1 MTTQIVPQFG
11 ALSAGGFAL
20 EGKTTFGTPVL
31 PTNFWPMTGH
41 SLQLDPGLF
50 SPKLMFGHRDLN
62 TFPLYGQYKNS
73 GSVTG
78 AVFPTNGALLIPGA
92 IGPDAQA
99 GYGVTGTTPTN
110 ATTTTGPVAAN
121 ATVVP
126 VSSATGYVVGGI
138 LQLDVNNP
146 ATPTTS
152 ECRKIQSVAGNNIT
166 VATPFTYAHATG
178 AAVNTVVVP
187 FTHTCQQANAI
198 PSYTLEKN
206 LGGFESL
213 QFAGGRVNKL
223 SITAATTDTEAQMT
237 ADFIAQ
243 SVAVLT
249 SPTTI
254 SVIAESPYVFAEG
267 TVSLFGQAL
276 AQATSF
282 SMDIENQLVSTYTF
296 NGSHNLQY
304 LTPTT
309 LHVSG
314 KVDVVWQSFDD
325 STWGYFTKMLNAGA
339 GALTFTLAHPLN
351 AGSVSL
357 TASNVYLKGVP
368 DNLKMEDI
376 ITSTLE
382 YEAFLNF
389 STSTTVSATV
399 VNSSYLP
406 M

>member
-1 MTTQIVPQFG
+1 MTTTVLAQFG
-11 ALSAGGFAL
+11 ALSATGFAL
-20 EGKTTFGTPVL
+20 EAKTAFGTPVL
-31 PTNFWPMTGH
+31 PNGFWPMTGNT
-41 SLQLDPGLF
+41 LGLDPGLF
-50 SPKLMFGHRDLN
+50 SPKLMFGHRDLM
-62 TFPLYGQYKNS
+62 TYPLNGQYKNT

-78 AVFPTNGALLIPGA
+78 AVFPTNGSLLIPGA

-99 GYGVTGTTPTN
+99 GYGVTGTSPTN

-126 VSSATGYVVGGI
+126 VSSATGYTVGGI
-138 LQLDVNNP
+138 IQLDVNNP

-152 ECRKIQSVAGNNIT
+152 ECRRISAVAGLNVT
-166 VATPFTYAHATG
+166 VATPFTYSHLSG
-178 AAVNTVVVP
+178 AAVAVVAAP
-187 FTHTCQQANAI
+187 YTHLCQQANAI
-198 PSYTLEKN
+198 PSYTIEKN

-213 QFAGGRVNKL
+213 QFAGSRVNKL
-223 SITAATTDTEAQMT
+223 SITAQTTDTEAQMT
-237 ADFIAQ
+237 ADFVAQ
-243 SVAVLT
+243 SVAVLG

-254 SVIAESPYVFAEG
+254 AVVSESPFVFAEG
-267 TVSLFGQAL
+267 TVSLFGQTV

-282 SMDIENQLVSTYTF
+282 AMDVENALASTYTF
-296 NGSHNLQY
+296 NQSHNLQF

-325 STWGYFTKMLNAGA
+325 ATWGYFNKMLNAGA
-339 GALTFTLAHPLN
+339 GVLTFTLAHPAN
-351 AGSVSL
+351 AGSVAL

-368 DNLKMEDI
+368 DTLKMEDI

-382 YEAFLNF
+382 YEAFMNF
-389 STSTTVSATV
+389 TTNTTVSATI
-399 VNSSYLP
+399 VNSSYLA